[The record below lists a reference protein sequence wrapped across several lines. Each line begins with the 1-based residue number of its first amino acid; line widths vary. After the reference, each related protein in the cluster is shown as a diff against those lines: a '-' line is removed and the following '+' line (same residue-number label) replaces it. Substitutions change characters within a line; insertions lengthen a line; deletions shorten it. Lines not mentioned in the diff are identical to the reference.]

1 MSEPVFAGGRIPVV
15 LRIAVIGS
23 GVSGLGAAYVL
34 SRSHEVHVF
43 ERDGRAGGHANTVVR
58 DGLALDTGFLVHN
71 ARTYPLLGRLFAEL
85 GVQTHES
92 DMSFSVSCASCG
104 LEYSGRTPFAQR
116 GNAASPGFLALVWE
130 IGRWLR
136 TARRSLDEAD
146 YESHSLEQ
154 YLDERRFSQ
163 RFRRHFIV
171 PLTSALWSTAPGRA
185 LEFPAAHAI
194 RFFENHGMLGFGRF
208 RWRTVTGG
216 SRTYVDAVASQIGP
230 NVHLGLGARS
240 LRRDPDGIELRTDDG
255 ALHWFD
261 EVVVAT
267 HADQALRLL
276 EDPSAEEQRILGGF
290 DYSSNEAVLHTDTS
304 FLPHSRRARASWNYR
319 LGDEGR
325 STVTYHLN
333 RLQKL
338 DTDRDYCVTLNEEVP
353 EQHVLGRFT
362 YEHPLY
368 TVSTLRAQRELPTL
382 SGERHTWYAGAHFGN
397 GFHEDGLASGVRAA
411 AGLGV
416 TW

>member
-1 MSEPVFAGGRIPVV
+1 M
-15 LRIAVIGS
+15 RIAIAGS

-34 SRSHEVHVF
+34 SGAHEVHVF
-43 ERDGRAGGHANTVVR
+43 ERDDRAGGHANTVVR
-58 DGLALDTGFLVHN
+58 DGLALDTGFLVHS
-71 ARTYPLLGRLFAEL
+71 ARNYPLLGRLFDEL
-85 GVQTHES
+85 GVRTHES
-92 DMSFSVSCASCG
+92 DMSFSVACRGCG
-104 LEYSGRTPFAQR
+104 LEYSGKRPFAQR
-116 GNAASPGFLALVWE
+116 GNAASPRFLSLAWE

-136 TARRSLDEAD
+136 TARISLDEHD
-146 YESHSLEQ
+146 YESHSLQQ

-194 RFFENHGMLGFGRF
+194 RFFDHHGMLGFGRF

-216 SRTYVDAVASQIGP
+216 SKTYVDAVGRRLGE
-230 NVHLGLGARS
+230 NLHLGLGVRA
-240 LRRDPDGIELRTDDG
+240 LRRTDGGVELRTDDG
-255 ALHWFD
+255 ALHHFD
-261 EVVVAT
+261 QVVVAT

-276 EDPSAEEQRILGGF
+276 EDPSDEEQRVLGGF
-290 DYSSNEAVLHTDTS
+290 DYSTNEAVLHTDSS
-304 FLPHSRRARASWNYR
+304 FLPNAPRAQAAWNYR
-319 LGDEGR
+319 LGDEGHA
-325 STVTYHLN
+325 TVTYHLN
-333 RLQKL
+333 RLQGLEVEK
-338 DTDRDYCVTLNEEVP
+338 DYCVTLNEDVADE
-353 EQHVLGRFT
+353 HVLGRFT

-368 TVSTLRAQRELPTL
+368 TVSTMRAQRELPVL
-382 SGERHTWYAGAHFGN
+382 SGRRRTWYAGAHFGN